1 MFSKKIEK
9 GFNDQ
14 INAEIHSYYLYLSM
28 SAWFTSKGYDG
39 MAGWMK
45 LQAQEE
51 MIHAMKFFD
60 HIHERG
66 GTVKLTTIEG
76 PKTTFKSPL
85 EIFKAGLEHE
95 QYITDRIHKLVK
107 LSNSEGDYASQ
118 SFLQWFIDEQVEEEA
133 TAQSVVDQLTM
144 VKDHPAGLFMMD
156 RELGQ
161 RKAGGGAE

>member
-9 GFNDQ
+9 AFNEQ

-39 MAGWMK
+39 MASWMK

-51 MIHAMKFFD
+51 MVHAMKFFD
-60 HIHERG
+60 HINERG

-85 EIFKAGLEHE
+85 EIYKAALEHE
-95 QYITDRIHKLVK
+95 EYITDRIHKLYKMATV
-107 LSNSEGDYASQ
+107 EDDYASQ
-118 SFLQWFIDEQVEEEA
+118 SFLQWFVDEQVEEEA
-133 TAQSVVDQLTM
+133 TAQAVVDQLNM
-144 VKDHPAGLFMMD
+144 VKDHPGGLFMMD
-156 RELGQ
+156 RELGKRQ
-161 RKAGGGAE
+161 AGGGE

>member
-9 GFNDQ
+9 AFNEQ

-51 MIHAMKFFD
+51 MVHAMKFFD
-60 HIHERG
+60 HINERG

-76 PKTTFKSPL
+76 PKTNFKSPL
-85 EIFKAGLEHE
+85 EIYEAALKHE
-95 QYITDRIHKLVK
+95 EYITGRIHKLYK
-107 LSNSEGDYASQ
+107 MAATEDDYASQ
-118 SFLQWFIDEQVEEEA
+118 SFLQWFVDEQVEEES
-133 TAQSVVDQLTM
+133 TAQAVVDQLNM
-144 VKDHPAGLFMMD
+144 VKDHPGGLFMMD
-156 RELGQ
+156 RELGKRQ
-161 RKAGGGAE
+161 AGGGE